1 MSAPSAQTTPD
12 STELRTQLVARA
24 RALAPLFEIEGPKAE
39 ALRRPTDE
47 AIDAVKAANLYPLL
61 VPRRLGGHQLDL
73 DSYVDVGLELARGD
87 ASLAWT
93 TLLYIHHNWIFCQF
107 PEAFQEEVF
116 ADGPHIP
123 APACP
128 SFTASARRVE
138 GGYRLSGRWSFAT
151 CIMHATWLVPGV
163 MCSDDEEMRFFA
175 LPIEEAEVHDIW
187 NMSGMS
193 GTGSNDFSLDD
204 VFVPEE
210 RMMSIPDLYDGAA
223 PGATLHSDCPAI
235 QTPMMVMLMLGG
247 TVVLTGQARASV
259 DRLRDRMGERVLMYQ
274 TGGKQADSVAAQIRL
289 GRLQLEAEQA
299 EMFLRTSIAEIMA
312 KRDAGKVTLE
322 ARAANAARMAFVA
335 KQCREIIGEV
345 SEASGTSSFRS
356 DNPIQRSLRDANV
369 LSSHMMY
376 STDQRMETLGRVLL
390 GLDVNTIIL

>member
-1 MSAPSAQTTPD
+1 MSAQSTPD
-12 STELRTQLVARA
+12 RTELRAQLIAGARD
-24 RALAPLFEIEGPKAE
+24 LAPFFEIEGPKAE
-39 ALRRPTDE
+39 ALRRPTDAAIE
-47 AIDAVKAANLYPLL
+47 AAKAANLYPLL
-61 VPRRLGGHQLDL
+61 VPRRFGGHQLDL
-73 DSYVDVGLELARGD
+73 DSYVDVGLELAPGD

-93 TLLYIHHNWIFCQF
+93 TLLYIHHNWILCQF
-107 PEAFQEEVF
+107 PEAFQQKVF
-116 ADGPHIP
+116 ADGPHVP

-128 SFTASARRVE
+128 SFTANARRVE
-138 GGYRLSGRWSFAT
+138 GGYRLTGRWSWAT
-151 CIMHATWLVPGV
+151 CIMHSTWLVPGV

-210 RMMSIPDLYDGAA
+210 RMMSIPDPYDGAA
-223 PGATLHSDCPAI
+223 PGAAIHSDCPAL
-235 QTPMMVMLMLGG
+235 QTPMMVLLMLGA

-259 DRLRDRMGERVLMYQ
+259 NRLRDRMSERVLMYQ
-274 TGGKQADSVAAQIRL
+274 TGGRQADSAVAQTRL
-289 GRLQLEAEQA
+289 GRLQLEVEQA
-299 EMFLRTSIAEIMA
+299 ETFLRASVAEIMA

-322 ARAANAARMAFVA
+322 ARAANAARMAMVA
-335 KQCREIIGEV
+335 RQCREIIVEV

-390 GLDVNTIIL
+390 GLDPNTIIL